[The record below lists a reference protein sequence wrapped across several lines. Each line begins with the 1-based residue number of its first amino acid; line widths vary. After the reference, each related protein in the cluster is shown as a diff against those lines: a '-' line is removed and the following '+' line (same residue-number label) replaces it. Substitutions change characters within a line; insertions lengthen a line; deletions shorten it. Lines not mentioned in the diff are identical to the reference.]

1 MIGNGVFWATPGPRP
16 RGVERVS
23 PASPGWF
30 RDEEVI
36 DCVF

>member
-1 MIGNGVFWATPGPRP
+1 MIDYGVFWAAPEPRP

-23 PASPGWF
+23 PVSPGWF

-36 DCVF
+36 DRVF